1 MVPAIGTIGG
11 SLPTYRT
18 ASKGY
23 SVLLPFVPNVE
34 AWFDRTREKHPNDAK
49 RGRRFG
55 SKG

>member
-23 SVLLPFVPNVE
+23 SLLLPFVPNVE